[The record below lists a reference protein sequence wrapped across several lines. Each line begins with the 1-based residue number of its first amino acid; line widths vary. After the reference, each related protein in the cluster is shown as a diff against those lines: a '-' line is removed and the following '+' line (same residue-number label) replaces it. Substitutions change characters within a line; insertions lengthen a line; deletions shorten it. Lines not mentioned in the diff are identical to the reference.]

1 MRARR
6 QIVSETYLSV
16 SRRIC
21 WANRRERGRGNEYVI
36 GWRAISGAAV
46 SFVVSRDLAKKTF
59 IPCSFPFSTC
69 TCNIGIDPV
78 RRRARNLLRSAL
90 KFRFWLAAD
99 VNAPPLTRGILD
111 KGCNGRK

>member
-36 GWRAISGAAV
+36 GWRAISVAAV
-46 SFVVSRDLAKKTF
+46 SFVVSRDLAKKKHSF
-59 IPCSFPFSTC
+59 LVPFHFPLALVILALIRLDDGPGFCS
-69 TCNIGIDPV
+69 D
-78 RRRARNLLRSAL
+78 LL
-90 KFRFWLAAD
+90 
-99 VNAPPLTRGILD
+99 
-111 KGCNGRK
+111 